1 MEMSWKYEKIEK
13 RVRSG
18 ESKVF
23 QNWHDNT
30 GISMENFL
38 EAAKWLSEDPMDE
51 FRTTREIGC
60 KRTGELVKI
69 KRVYDHGT
77 GMTTFYELES
87 GMECGGRWPQ
97 VNINDRF

>member
-1 MEMSWKYEKIEK
+1 
-13 RVRSG
+13 
-18 ESKVF
+18 
-23 QNWHDNT
+23 
-30 GISMENFL
+30 
-38 EAAKWLSEDPMDE
+38 MDE

-97 VNINDRF
+97 VNIKDRF